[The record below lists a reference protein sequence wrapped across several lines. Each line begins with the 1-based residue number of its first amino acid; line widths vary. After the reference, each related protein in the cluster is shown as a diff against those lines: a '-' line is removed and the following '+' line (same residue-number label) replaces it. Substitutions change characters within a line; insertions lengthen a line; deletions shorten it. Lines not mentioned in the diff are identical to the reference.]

1 MKDMKSAFVLDLP
14 SGQERIF
21 CQNCAEDF
29 ADSAYP
35 EADSSYSALF
45 KWLNVTPVTLTCE
58 AKCSKCGE
66 EI

>member
-14 SGQERIF
+14 SGQERLI
-21 CQNCAEDF
+21 CRNCVFIAPLEPITRPF
-29 ADSAYP
+29 L
-35 EADSSYSALF
+35 EEC
-45 KWLNVTPVTLTCE
+45 TPVTLTCE